1 MIEHLTNYFLFYG
14 ALIIIILTWIVETNW
29 FWTRIG
35 LTKKKD
41 AKSVKRD
48 NRNWYGNRY

>member
-29 FWTRIG
+29 FWTMIG
-35 LTKKKD
+35 LNKKKNIKD
-41 AKSVKRD
+41 IKHN
-48 NRNWYGNRY
+48 NRNWYGGK